1 MKCHDGPDCA
11 TFLRLF
17 GFQPLLVFL
26 AVLIFG
32 LNSPAVAQSPPV
44 SKPAVAY
51 ETTKDIP
58 YGEADARDE
67 YTKQRR
73 VLDLYVPV
81 GAKDLPVIVWFHG
94 GGLAGGSK
102 SIPKG
107 LQEKG
112 FVVVAPNY
120 RLFPR
125 AKSPAYVE
133 DAAAA
138 VAWTF
143 ENIEK
148 YGGSKSKIVVGGISA
163 GGYLSLMIGLDKSW
177 LSKHGID
184 ADRIAALAP
193 MSPQAI
199 THFTVRAERGIP
211 ATVPVIDKMAP
222 LYHVRKDAPPILLVT
237 GDPELEM
244 LGRYEENAYL
254 ARMLK
259 LAGHTRTTLYK
270 LDGFDHGGVGEASLP
285 LVVKFVRAV
294 FEPQAAT
301 K

>member
-1 MKCHDGPDCA
+1 MKYEHVNAFEIPFRFRA
-11 TFLRLF
+11 IL
-17 GFQPLLVFL
+17 PLLAGF
-26 AVLIFG
+26 AVSLYG
-32 LNSPAVAQSPPV
+32 MDSPAAAQSPPV
-44 SKPAVAY
+44 SKPAQAY

-58 YGEADARDE
+58 YGEAEARDD

-73 VLDLYVPV
+73 KLDLYVPV
-81 GAKDLPVIVWFHG
+81 GAKDFATIVWFHG
-94 GGLAGGSK
+94 GGLTGGSK
-102 SIPKG
+102 SIPKA

-112 FVVVAPNY
+112 FAVVAPNY

-177 LSKHGID
+177 LSKYGVD
-184 ADRIAALAP
+184 ANAIAALAP
-193 MSPQAI
+193 ISPQAI

-211 ATVPVIDKMAP
+211 ATVPVIDKLAP

-285 LVVKFVRAV
+285 LVVKFVQRLAV
-294 FEPQAAT
+294 PQVEP